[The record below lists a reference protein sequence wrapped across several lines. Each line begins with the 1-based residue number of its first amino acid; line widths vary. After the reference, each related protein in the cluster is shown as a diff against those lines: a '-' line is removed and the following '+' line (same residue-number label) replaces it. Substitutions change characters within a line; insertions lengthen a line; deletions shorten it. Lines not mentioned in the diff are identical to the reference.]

1 MNPLKRWR
9 WWAVL
14 ALPLAVIVINSLG
27 PNGWREPVVRLLW
40 LSWTAVAVAVALS
53 ASKAMADYAHGRD
66 AWIKALE
73 HPIGA
78 GLAFLALCVLR
89 GAMVVAI
96 VWASMT
102 QFAQAGEVQAR
113 QPAGLARA
121 EAMAPMIVDEINA
134 HWPKIPRRS
143 YLGALFEQESCR
155 SLSHSMCW
163 SSTARLKTSREE
175 GGGLAQLTRAWT
187 KTGALRFDSLDEVR
201 RMAPS
206 ALEDLDWQSVYER
219 PELSVRAAIIKLR
232 GCDARLQALS
242 PDLDALVR
250 VAFCDAAYNGG
261 WSHLQQDRQLC
272 AMQRGCDA
280 DQWFEHVELHSVKS
294 REKWQGYGQSA
305 YDINREH
312 VRNTVPLHSRRMK
325 YLPWLGY
332 SHARSHQVQ
341 GLAGRRPGAGRAAGP
356 ADLAPA
362 RRAARPPETDRGP
375 GPASGGPGR
384 RGPGPGA
391 KALHVRSY
399 PRNTNPRGIRCILPG
414 PPCARRCSAR

>member
-1 MNPLKRWR
+1 MESPVNPLKRWR

-89 GAMVVAI
+89 GAMVVSI

-102 QFAQAGEVQAR
+102 QFAQAGEVPAR

-272 AMQRGCDA
+272 TLRAGCDA
-280 DQWFEHVELHSVKS
+280 DQWFGHVELHSVKS

-325 YLPWLGY
+325 YLPWLG
-332 SHARSHQVQ
+332 V
-341 GLAGRRPGAGRAAGP
+341 
-356 ADLAPA
+356 
-362 RRAARPPETDRGP
+362 
-375 GPASGGPGR
+375 
-384 RGPGPGA
+384 
-391 KALHVRSY
+391 
-399 PRNTNPRGIRCILPG
+399 
-414 PPCARRCSAR
+414 